1 MRIAKVSASAHSHVF
16 DKTALSF
23 GVGQN
28 VKRDMV
34 LVKVVAEDGTVGFGE
49 AHHAMAPTAIAE
61 IVNYSLAPI
70 VAGMDCLDREGIYD
84 RIYRSQIQT
93 HGTGTAAVISASG
106 IDIALFDL
114 AGKLLKQPIYSLLG
128 GGHKASMAY
137 AGGLSL
143 GFQPLESLEREVQD
157 YVDRG
162 YKAIKLRVGQTVE
175 IDAERVGHIRKVFG
189 DSLKIAVDAAT
200 RYSILDTQAIARYC
214 EKYNVW
220 WLEEPFTPDN
230 IPGYKAMRRYTST
243 PLAAGENHFTKQVFR
258 ELLREGAID
267 IVQAD
272 CTKAGGITEVKKIA
286 DMAAA
291 YHVMVAP
298 HTSQSVLSAAANLHL
313 LAAIPNGLVH
323 EADLAPVNPFRD
335 DLAKN
340 PITVADGKMAPP
352 AGFGLGLDIDEGCLS
367 AMSAVPGPCYLPPQ
381 VKVDASS
388 NISE

>member
-1 MRIAKVSASAHSHVF
+1 MRIAKITATAFSYVF
-16 DKTALSF
+16 DKTVLSF
-23 GVGQN
+23 GVGRN
-28 VKRDMV
+28 VKRDLVMV
-34 LVKVVAEDGTVGFGE
+34 KIVAEDGTTGYGE
-49 AHHAMAPTAIAE
+49 AHHAMAPTAISE
-61 IVNYSLAPI
+61 IVNHSLAPLLI
-70 VAGMDCLDREGIYD
+70 GMDCLDREGVYD

-93 HGTGTAAVISASG
+93 HGTGTAAVIAASG

-114 AGKLLKQPIYSLLG
+114 AGKLLKQPVCALLG
-128 GGHKASMAY
+128 GKRKASEAY

-143 GFQPLESLEREVQD
+143 GFQPLESLEQEVKQ

-162 YKAIKLRVGQTVE
+162 YKAIKLRVGQDAR

-189 DSLKIAVDAAT
+189 DGLKIAVDAAT
-200 RYSILDTQAIARYC
+200 RYSILDVQAVARYC

-230 IPGYKAMRRYTST
+230 IYGYKAMRRYTST
-243 PLAAGENHFTKQVFR
+243 PLAAGENHFTKQAFR

-286 DMAAA
+286 EMAAA

-313 LAAIPNGLVH
+313 LSAIPNGLVH
-323 EADLAPVNPFRD
+323 EADLAPINPFRD
-335 DLAKN
+335 RLAKN
-340 PITVADGKMAPP
+340 PIKLVGSSMEPP
-352 AGFGLGLDIDEGCLS
+352 AGFGLGLDIDEGELEELDGV
-367 AMSAVPGPCYLPPQ
+367 AGPCSLPT
-381 VKVDASS
+381 SS
-388 NISE
+388 N

>member
-1 MRIAKVSASAHSHVF
+1 MKIVSVSASAHSFVF
-16 DKTALSF
+16 EKAALSF

-34 LVKVVAEDGTVGFGE
+34 LVKVVAEDGTTGYGE

-61 IVNYSLAPI
+61 IINHSLAPI
-70 VAGMDCLDREGIYD
+70 VAGMDCLDREGVYD

-106 IDIALFDL
+106 VDIALFDL
-114 AGKLLKQPIYSLLG
+114 AGKILKQPVCALLG
-128 GGHKASMAY
+128 GAHKASDAY

-143 GFQPLESLEREVQD
+143 GFQPLESLEREVQGIL
-157 YVDRG
+157 DRG
-162 YKAIKLRVGQTVE
+162 YKSIKLRVGQDAR
-175 IDAERVGHIRKVFG
+175 IDAERVGHIRKTFG
-189 DSLKIAVDAAT
+189 DELKIAVDAAT
-200 RYSILDTQAIARYC
+200 RYSILDTEAVARYC
-214 EKYNVW
+214 ERYNVW

-230 IPGYKAMRRYTST
+230 IDGYKALRRYTATS
-243 PLAAGENHFTKQVFR
+243 LAAGENHFTKQAFR
-258 ELLREGAID
+258 ELLRERAID

-335 DLAKN
+335 RLAKN
-340 PITVADGKMAPP
+340 SIEIDKGKMNLPR
-352 AGFGLGLDIDEGCLS
+352 GFGLGLDIDESVLRELP
-367 AMSAVPGPCYLPPQ
+367 AVPGPCYLPPR
-381 VKVDASS
+381 
-388 NISE
+388 

>member
-1 MRIAKVSASAHSHVF
+1 MQIAKVTANVFSYVF

-23 GVGQN
+23 GVGRN
-28 VKRDMV
+28 VKRDLVM
-34 LVKVVAEDGTVGFGE
+34 VKVIAKDGTIGYGE
-49 AHHAMAPTAIAE
+49 AHHAMAPTAITE
-61 IVNYSLAPI
+61 IINHSLAPLLL
-70 VAGMDCLDREGIYD
+70 GMDCLDREGVFD

-93 HGTGTAAVISASG
+93 HGTGTAATIAASG
-106 IDIALFDL
+106 IDIALFDI
-114 AGKLLKQPIYSLLG
+114 AGKLLKQPVCALLG
-128 GGHKASMAY
+128 GKRKPSEVY

-143 GFQPLESLEREVQD
+143 GFQPLDSLEQEVKR
-157 YVDRG
+157 YVDLG
-162 YKAIKLRVGQTVE
+162 YKAIKLRVGQDVRV
-175 IDAERVGHIRKVFG
+175 DAERVGHIRKVFG
-189 DSLKIAVDAAT
+189 DGLKIAVDAAT
-200 RYSILDTQAIARYC
+200 RYSILDVQAVSRYC

-230 IPGYKAMRRYTST
+230 IDGYKAMRRYTST
-243 PLAAGENHFTKQVFR
+243 PLAAGENHFTKQAFR
-258 ELLREGAID
+258 ELLREGVID

-335 DLAKN
+335 LLAKN
-340 PITVADGKMAPP
+340 PIALEGSRMEPP
-352 AGFGLGLDIDEGCLS
+352 AGHGLGLEVDECQLEELDGV
-367 AMSAVPGPCYLPPQ
+367 AGPCYLPPS
-381 VKVDASS
+381 AT
-388 NISE
+388 

>member
-1 MRIAKVSASAHSHVF
+1 MRIDKVTAAAFSYVF

-23 GVGQN
+23 GVGKN
-28 VKRDMV
+28 VKRDLV
-34 LVKVVAEDGTVGFGE
+34 LVKVVAEDGTVGYGE

-61 IVNYSLAPI
+61 IVKHSLAPLLL
-70 VAGMDCLDREGIYD
+70 GMDCLDREGVYD

-93 HGTGTAAVISASG
+93 HGTGTAAVIAASG

-114 AGKLLKQPIYSLLG
+114 AGKLLKQPVCALLG
-128 GGHKASMAY
+128 GKWKETEAY

-143 GFQPLESLEREVQD
+143 GFQPLESLEQEVKQ
-157 YVDRG
+157 YVDKG
-162 YKAIKLRVGQTVE
+162 YKGIKLRVGQDTR

-189 DSLKIAVDAAT
+189 DGLKIAVDAAT
-200 RYSILDTQAIARYC
+200 RYSILDVQAVARYC

-230 IPGYKAMRRYTST
+230 IEGYKALRRYTST
-243 PLAAGENHFTKQVFR
+243 PLAAGENHFTKQAFR
-258 ELLREGAID
+258 ELLRERAID

-335 DLAKN
+335 RLARN
-340 PITVADGKMAPP
+340 PIDLVGSNMRPP
-352 AGFGLGLDIDEGCLS
+352 VGFGLGLEVDESELEGLDGV
-367 AMSAVPGPCYLPPQ
+367 AGPCYLPPP
-381 VKVDASS
+381 S
-388 NISE
+388 N

>member
-1 MRIAKVSASAHSHVF
+1 MRIAKISATAFSYVF
-16 DKTALSF
+16 DATALKF
-23 GVGQN
+23 GVGRN
-28 VKRDMV
+28 VKRDLVM
-34 LVKVVAEDGTVGFGE
+34 VKVVAEDGSIGYGE

-61 IVNYSLAPI
+61 IVNHSLAPLLI
-70 VAGMDCLDREGIYD
+70 GMDCLDREGVYD

-93 HGTGTAAVISASG
+93 HGTGTAAVIAVSG
-106 IDIALFDL
+106 IDIALFDV
-114 AGKLLKQPIYSLLG
+114 AGKLLKQPVCALLG
-128 GGHKASMAY
+128 GKRKASEAY

-143 GFQPLESLEREVQD
+143 GFQPLESLENEVKQ

-162 YKAIKLRVGQTVE
+162 YKAIKLRVGQDPR

-189 DSLKIAVDAAT
+189 DDLKIAVDAAT
-200 RYSILDTQAIARYC
+200 RYSILDVQAVARYC

-230 IPGYKAMRRYTST
+230 IDGYNAMRRYTST
-243 PLAAGENHFTKQVFR
+243 PLAAGENHFTKQAFR

-335 DLAKN
+335 LLAKN
-340 PITVADGKMAPP
+340 PIELTGSAMEPP
-352 AGFGLGLDIDEGCLS
+352 AGYGLGLDVDERELEDLDGV
-367 AMSAVPGPCYLPPQ
+367 AGPCYLPP
-381 VKVDASS
+381 STM
-388 NISE
+388 

>member
-1 MRIAKVSASAHSHVF
+1 MRISKITATAHSHVF

-34 LVKVVAEDGTVGFGE
+34 LVKAVADDGTVGYGE

-61 IVNYSLAPI
+61 IINHSLAPLL
-70 VAGMDCLDREGIYD
+70 VGMECLDREGVYD

-93 HGTGTAAVISASG
+93 HGTGTAAVIAASG

-114 AGKLLKQPIYSLLG
+114 GGKILKQPVCALLG
-128 GGHKASMAY
+128 GKLRPAEAY

-143 GFQPLESLEREVQD
+143 GFQPVESLEREVQK
-157 YVDRG
+157 YVEQG
-162 YKAIKLRVGQTVE
+162 YKAIKLRVGQDVRA
-175 IDAERVGHIRKVFG
+175 DAERVGHIRKVFG
-189 DSLKIAVDAAT
+189 DGLKIAVDAAT
-200 RYSILDTQAIARYC
+200 RYSIMDIQAIAAYC

-230 IPGYKAMRRYTST
+230 IAGYKAIRRYTST
-243 PLAAGENHFTKQVFR
+243 PLAAGENHFTKQSFR
-258 ELLREGAID
+258 ELLREGAVD

-291 YHVMVAP
+291 HHVMVAP

-335 DLAKN
+335 RLAKN
-340 PITVADGKMAPP
+340 AIHLENSKMSPP
-352 AGFGLGLDIDEGCLS
+352 GGYGLGLEIDAALL
-367 AMSAVPGPCYLPPQ
+367 ADKPAQAGPCYLPPR
-381 VKVDASS
+381 V
-388 NISE
+388 

>member
-1 MRIAKVSASAHSHVF
+1 MRITEISAAAFSHIF

-23 GVGQN
+23 GVGRN

-34 LVKVVAEDGTVGFGE
+34 LVKVVAVDGTIGYGE

-61 IVNYSLAPI
+61 IINHSLAPLL
-70 VAGMDCLDREGIYD
+70 VGMECLDREGIYD

-93 HGTGTAAVISASG
+93 HGTGTAAVIAASG

-114 AGKLLKQPIYSLLG
+114 AGKLLKQPVCALLG
-128 GGHKASMAY
+128 GKLRPTEAY

-143 GFQPLESLEREVQD
+143 GFQPMESLEREVQQ
-157 YVDRG
+157 YVDQG
-162 YKAIKLRVGQTVE
+162 YKAIKLRVGQDVKA
-175 IDAERVGHIRKVFG
+175 DAERVGNIRKVFG

-200 RYSILDTQAIARYC
+200 RYSMLDMQSIARYC
-214 EKYNVW
+214 EQYNVW

-230 IPGYKAMRRYTST
+230 IAGYKAMRRYTST

-258 ELLREGAID
+258 ELLRENAID

-291 YHVMVAP
+291 FHVMVAP

-335 DLAKN
+335 SLAKN
-340 PITVADGKMAPP
+340 PIALENSKMSPP
-352 AGFGLGLDIDEGCLS
+352 GGYGLGLDIDERAL
-367 AMSAVPGPCYLPPQ
+367 ADQHAVPGPCYLPPPP
-381 VKVDASS
+381 A
-388 NISE
+388 